1 MSKGAAPVA
10 PFCVFFGSVHCF
22 FDPGFKIMD
31 LFANTGIFIY
41 PLAACSFVAVFI
53 TVERLIALRDGA
65 IIPRFAVDAF
75 VAGQV
80 QHIQP
85 DHKSVVGRIV
95 GFSRERNPDAEA
107 LKAFARLEVSRMER
121 GLFLLEVVIGAAP
134 LLGLLG
140 TVTGLTRV
148 FGGFSAETGLPEP
161 EAFIQ
166 GIALALNTTIMGL
179 AVAIPALAAH
189 SYLIRRVESLAAR
202 ISVGVECLVKDGGAP
217 TPASSQSDTERKN
230 L

>member
-1 MSKGAAPVA
+1 
-10 PFCVFFGSVHCF
+10 
-22 FDPGFKIMD
+22 MD
-31 LFANTGIFIY
+31 LFTNTGIFIY

-53 TVERLIALRDGA
+53 AVERLIALRNSA
-65 IIPRFAVDAF
+65 IIPRAAVDAL
-75 VAGQV
+75 VAGRVDQ
-80 QHIQP
+80 IQP

-95 GFSRERNPDAEA
+95 GFSREQEPDAEA

-140 TVTGLTRV
+140 TVTGLTQV

-161 EAFIQ
+161 EAFIK
-166 GIALALNTTIMGL
+166 GIALALNTTIIGL

-202 ISVGVECLVKDGGAP
+202 ISVGVECLMAKGKEGRPRPSADA
-217 TPASSQSDTERKN
+217 
-230 L
+230 